1 MTRQVELSSVIGVIQ
16 SKIILYSSVT
26 RILKSAAP
34 NVRQSTRLPTDIRMF
49 EKLIKRAISMKQ
61 AQLAWRTFYFAIH
74 GIVFALS
81 GVLAFQLRFEFAIEP
96 RYQLYFIPA
105 LLIWISVKLL
115 TFGLGRF
122 DREEW
127 SQVSA
132 SDITRIT
139 GANIAASGFSTITLL
154 VMFHGFPRSLF
165 VLDFM
170 ICLQAT
176 IGLRAVARI
185 VRELTVRSIGRG
197 LRKRILIY
205 GAGAGGVM
213 LLRELRA
220 NSLSTHEV
228 CGFIDDDPRKQ
239 GMLINR
245 VAVLGSGQDLAEQT
259 RRKGVAEVLIAIPS
273 ARGPQ
278 MAQIL
283 EHCHTAGAPCK
294 TMPGLAEFVV
304 SARAASQI
312 RDVAVEDLL
321 GRNPVH
327 LDEET
332 IRHKL
337 EGRTILVT
345 GAGGSIGSEL
355 CLQIARFRPQTV
367 VGLDIAESALFNIQQ
382 ELTRLFPEL
391 HFCPEIGSIRNNQR
405 IYEVFRKYK
414 PSTVYHAA
422 AYKHVPLM
430 EEHPFEAVENN
441 VFGTWQIATMAGKF
455 RVDNFVMISSDK
467 AVRPTSIMGATKRT
481 AELII
486 YAIQNGG
493 TKYMSV
499 RFGNVLGSNGSVIP
513 TFKKQIAVGGPVI
526 VTHPEMRRYFMT
538 IPEATQL
545 VLQASTM
552 GSGGEIFELEMGE
565 QVKIADLAKN
575 LILLS
580 GLRPGE
586 DVKITFTRPRPG
598 EKLYEE
604 LSSHDEHTIPTYHE
618 KIKILIGNGIPNQFL
633 TNLQTLKQSCE
644 SRNMCNLVMKLKE
657 IVPEYNP
664 GSHLL
669 RNILANDEHSRIS
682 VAELAEL

>member
-1 MTRQVELSSVIGVIQ
+1 
-16 SKIILYSSVT
+16 
-26 RILKSAAP
+26 
-34 NVRQSTRLPTDIRMF
+34 MF
-49 EKLIKRAISMKQ
+49 
-61 AQLAWRTFYFAIH
+61 T
-74 GIVFALS
+74 
-81 GVLAFQLRFEFAIEP
+81 
-96 RYQLYFIPA
+96 
-105 LLIWISVKLL
+105 
-115 TFGLGRF
+115 
-122 DREEW
+122 
-127 SQVSA
+127 
-132 SDITRIT
+132 
-139 GANIAASGFSTITLL
+139 NFS
-154 VMFHGFPRSLF
+154 RSLCF
-165 VLDFM
+165 LDFL
-170 ICLQAT
+170 ICLQVT
-176 IGLRAVARI
+176 TGLRVVARI
-185 VRELTVRSIGRG
+185 ARELTACSIGRG
-197 LRKRILIY
+197 VRKRILIY

-220 NSLSTHEV
+220 NSVSTHEV
-228 CGFIDDDPRKQ
+228 CGFIDDDHRKQ
-239 GMLINR
+239 GMLIDR
-245 VAVLGSGQDLAEQT
+245 VAILGSGQDLAEQT
-259 RRKGVAEVLIAIPS
+259 RRKNVAEILIAIPS

-283 EHCHTAGAPCK
+283 QHCHAAGAPCK

-304 SARAASQI
+304 SARAAAQI

-382 ELTRLFPEL
+382 ELIRLFPEL

-441 VFGTWQIATMAGKF
+441 VFGTWQIATMAGRF
-455 RVDNFVMISSDK
+455 RVEHFVMISSDK

-618 KIKILIGNGIPNQFL
+618 KIKILMGNGIPNQFL
-633 TNLQTLKQSCE
+633 TNLRTLKQSCE
-644 SRNMCNLVMKLKE
+644 SRNICNLVMKLKE

-664 GSHLL
+664 GSDLL
-669 RNILANDEHSRIS
+669 RNILTNDEYSKTPI
-682 VAELAEL
+682 AELAEL